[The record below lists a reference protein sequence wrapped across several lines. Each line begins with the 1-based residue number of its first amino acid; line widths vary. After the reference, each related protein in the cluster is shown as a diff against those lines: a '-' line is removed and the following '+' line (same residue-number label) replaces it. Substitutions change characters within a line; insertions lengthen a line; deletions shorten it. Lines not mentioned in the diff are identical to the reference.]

1 MRIWR
6 ENIIGSGRAYAKA
19 MRPEQAQHNCTKE
32 RRSIWLEQAGQR
44 GEWDQVEHEEEA
56 GANSCRDLYFIL
68 FVVKDNNNSE
78 FK

>member
-1 MRIWR
+1 MV
-6 ENIIGSGRAYAKA
+6 GRDWTEG
-19 MRPEQAQHNCTKE
+19 RV
-32 RRSIWLEQAGQR
+32 G
-44 GEWDQVEHEEEA
+44 QVEHEEEA